1 MVSHPLATGVDRYK
15 GICEVQRVCVLCDLG
30 IIEDEFHFFFHGP
43 VYRDLSNHLFEKSS
57 AEES

>member
-1 MVSHPLATGVDRYK
+1 MATEVDRYK

-43 VYRDLSNHLFEKSS
+43 VYRDLSNHLFEKSL